1 MSHNHIMPFKTNLT
15 VFLSLVSLTA
25 LTVYTAK
32 FVDLGSFNIILAMM
46 IASVKASLVLGWFM
60 HLKGDSNM
68 NKVIIFSSFC
78 FVALLAGICYSDLFF
93 RY

>member
-1 MSHNHIMPFKTNLT
+1 MGHHHVMPFKTNLI
-15 VFLSLVSLTA
+15 VFLTLIVFTV

-32 FVDLGSFNIILAMM
+32 FVDLGSANIILAMF
-46 IASVKASLVLGWFM
+46 IATIKVSLVLAYFM
-60 HLKGDSNM
+60 HLKGDNNM

-93 RY
+93 R